1 MTDVKRVGN
10 IPASAEP
17 NYIGEGKS
25 VSESQVEMVELVLP
39 NDTNQLGNL
48 LGGRL
53 MHWIDI
59 IGAMAATRHSN
70 HVCVTAAVDELRFL
84 NPIKLGELVILKSS
98 VNRVFNTSMEVGV
111 KVFSENSLTGVKKHS
126 NSAYLTF
133 VSIDQDS
140 KPVKAVPVHPE
151 SQEEKRRYEQALF
164 RREQRLSHREETNRR
179 WPVEEPPDESG
190 THRGGKRSGK
200 QG

>member
-1 MTDVKRVGN
+1 MADVKRAGN
-10 IPASAEP
+10 SSVNAVPS
-17 NYIGEGKS
+17 YIGDRKL
-25 VSESQVEMVELVLP
+25 VSESQIEMVELVLP

-59 IGAMAATRHSN
+59 VGAMAATRHSN

-84 NPIKLGELVILKSS
+84 HPIKLGELVILKSS

-111 KVFSENSLTGVKKHS
+111 KVFSENSLTGTKKHS

-140 KPVKAVPVHPE
+140 KPVKAAPVYPE
-151 SQEEKRRYEQALF
+151 SKEEKRRYEQALF
-164 RREQRLSHREETNRR
+164 RREQRLRHREETNRR
-179 WPVEEPPDESG
+179 WPVEDPPDKSE